1 MFLGKKKEEGHR
13 VGTGEEEEEE
23 VEEEKEKN
31 GGKESGQLICKNA
44 ESIVFNRNLSLSLAR
59 LLDIVFKKI

>member
-44 ESIVFNRNLSLSLAR
+44 ESIVFKRNLSLSLS
-59 LLDIVFKKI
+59 LWLDF